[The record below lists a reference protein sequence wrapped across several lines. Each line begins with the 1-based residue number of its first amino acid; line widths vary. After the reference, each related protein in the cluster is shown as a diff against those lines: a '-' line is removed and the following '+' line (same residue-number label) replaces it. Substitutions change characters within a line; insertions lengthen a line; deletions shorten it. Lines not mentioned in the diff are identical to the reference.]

1 MSWSCCR
8 PEMKCGCSNVVFPAA
23 LKNSG
28 AFVGWLYFSFLH
40 RPELSVSLPSTRS
53 PRVTAAGYN
62 RRLTEHSTR
71 AFCSPTPV
79 GHSVQLLPLHRLKAS
94 LQLTAQAQ
102 ARSLHNRRSASAALG
117 KRAGGG
123 WRAARSSTVRHLAA
137 HAVPCQEPHAPRT
150 TLRTTERLVRAGP
163 PSGHSRCEGGGGAH
177 SSSAPFFIL
186 PRMAASFFS
195 RSSGVTIF
203 ERIHLVIQF
212 SWSWYGR
219 MSAKG
224 SCGSKRSRVR

>member
-150 TLRTTERLVRAGP
+150 TLRTTNGSCEPAHHPATADVR
-163 PSGHSRCEGGGGAH
+163 GGGCAQLV
-177 SSSAPFFIL
+177 SAVL
-186 PRMAASFFS
+186 
-195 RSSGVTIF
+195 
-203 ERIHLVIQF
+203 HLAED
-212 SWSWYGR
+212 GR
-219 MSAKG
+219 ELLLTVLG
-224 SCGSKRSRVR
+224 RYHL